1 MGRLIVAPVRQW
13 RVLLVCVWLGSISA
27 LGAEPEAEW
36 KSPDRLVDAFV
47 ELALKSE
54 YSSRETPVRK
64 WTSPIRYQVVHHVGD
79 SALHEKLIATHLW
92 HMAQITDLDVAL
104 AATPGEANFLIVMTS
119 DDRLDADIL
128 AFAGTDKGGRRERF
142 FRDSMCLASLRADR
156 SGAILRATA
165 MIPVDRARGRGE
177 LVACVVEELTHMFGI
192 SNDTGRPLP
201 SIFNHGTVRS
211 FLTGLD
217 YLVLKMLYDPRVRPG
232 MKAPALR
239 PLLQQIAVDL
249 EQSGLVELA
258 DQLAAEN
265 GLAGACP

>member
-1 MGRLIVAPVRQW
+1 MAPVRQW
-13 RVLLVCVWLGSISA
+13 RVLLLCFWLGSMSA
-27 LGAEPEAEW
+27 WGADPEAEW
-36 KSPDRLVDAFV
+36 KTPDRLVDAFV

-54 YSSRETPVRK
+54 YSSRDAPVRK
-64 WTSPIRYQVVHHVGD
+64 WTSPIRYHVVHRVGD
-79 SALHEKLIATHLW
+79 STLHERLVATHLW
-92 HMAQITDLDVAL
+92 HMAQITDLDVAP

-156 SGAILRATA
+156 SGTILRATA
-165 MIPVDRARGRGE
+165 LIPVDRARSRGE
-177 LVACVVEELTHMFGI
+177 LVACVVEELTHMFGM

-211 FLTGLD
+211 YLTGLD
-217 YLVLKMLYDPRVRPG
+217 FLVLKMLYDPRVRPG
-232 MKAPALR
+232 MKAPALG
-239 PLLQQIAVDL
+239 PLLHRIAVDL
-249 EQSGLVELA
+249 EQSRLVELS

-265 GLAGACP
+265 GLSGANPCAR